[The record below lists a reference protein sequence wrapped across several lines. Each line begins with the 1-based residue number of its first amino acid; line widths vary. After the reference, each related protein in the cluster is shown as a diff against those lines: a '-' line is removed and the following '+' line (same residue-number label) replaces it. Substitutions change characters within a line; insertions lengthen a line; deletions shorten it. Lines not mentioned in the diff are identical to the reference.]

1 VTVDILTRLRTRL
14 EAARTDA
21 TDATAAQELALC
33 LSELEVLWEELENQ
47 ADLFARD
54 RVRYTAFF
62 QHAPFA
68 CAITNGSGNV
78 REANLAACELLG
90 VPDRYLAGKPLQ
102 IFCDDAD
109 RAHFRTELAHAAV
122 DRKYGQR
129 TWVGRMNLAER
140 RVANVEITASNLPY
154 VMGVEA
160 SLLLFL
166 RRLD

>member
-1 VTVDILTRLRTRL
+1 VSGDILARLRTRL

-21 TDATAAQELALC
+21 SDTTSQELSLC
-33 LSELEVLWEELENQ
+33 LSELEVLWEELESQ
-47 ADLFARD
+47 ADLFARE
-54 RVRYTAFF
+54 RVRYAAFF

-102 IFCDDAD
+102 IFCTDAD
-109 RAHFRTELAHAAV
+109 RSHFRGELASAAV
-122 DRKYGQR
+122 DRNYGR
-129 TWVGRMNLAER
+129 RIWTDRMSLADGHE
-140 RVANVEITASNLPY
+140 ASVEITASNLPY
-154 VMGVEA
+154 VKSTET